1 MSDYITMNTFTDKRV
16 LNIFTDAS
24 IYENGDEY
32 ISSHG
37 FYSPTTNESHV
48 KIVRSS
54 SNNKGELMGIR
65 DALMYGLSKR
75 NEYLQVNIWSDSLYS
90 VKSICEWF
98 PSWWFNAY
106 DGVLRNSSG
115 QPVQNQDLLRVIV
128 DLILTNNFRVN
139 LIHQRGHIN
148 EKVSIKDAIYSFRIA
163 NKINIDSEAMKNAAI
178 CNQIIDEMT
187 RNQFMKSNVLEIPVY
202 TNPIRF
208 SFLRYID
215 INRYLI
221 LTRKTG
227 DIDF

>member
-1 MSDYITMNTFTDKRV
+1 MSDYITMNTFTDSRV

-24 IYENGDEY
+24 IYKNGDEF

-48 KIVRSS
+48 EVVRSS
-54 SNNKGELMGIR
+54 SNNRGELMGIR
-65 DALMYGLSKR
+65 DALMYGLTKR

-98 PSWWFNAY
+98 PAWYLHSK
-106 DGVLRNSSG
+106 DGVLRNSND
-115 QPVQNQDLLRVIV
+115 QPIQNQDLLKVIV

-148 EKVSIKDAIYSFRIA
+148 EKVSIKDAIYSFKIA
-163 NKINIDSEAMKNAAI
+163 NKMTIDSEAMKNAAI

-187 RNQFMKSNVLEIPVY
+187 RNQFMISNVLEIPVY
-202 TNPIRF
+202 TNPMGF
-208 SFLRYID
+208 SFLRYMD
-215 INRYLI
+215 MNRYLI